1 MTVSRVK
8 LSPQGPEFSRF
19 IAGFW
24 RAMSWQKSP
33 QDLLAF
39 IEQNVELGVTTMDH
53 ADIYSDG
60 ECEKAF
66 GAAIKL
72 QPGLRDKIEIVSKCG
87 IKPAFD
93 TRPERYVNHYD
104 TSKEHII
111 ASAEQSLLNLEVESL
126 DMLLIHRPD
135 PLMDAEQVAAA
146 FSLLQQQ
153 GKVKHFGVSNFTNS
167 QFELLQSACEMP
179 LLTNQIEISPVNIS
193 ALHDGS
199 LDYCQQHKV
208 SAMAWS
214 CLAGGEI
221 FTGESE
227 QAQRLREVLI
237 KVAAEIGAANIDQV
251 IYAWILALPA
261 QVLPIIGSGR
271 IERTRSTVATEALQL
286 DRQQWFSIWQAST
299 GHSVP

>member
-1 MTVSRVK
+1 MSVSRIK
-8 LSPQGPEFSRF
+8 LAPDGPEFSRF

-39 IEQNVELGVTTMDH
+39 IEQNIELGVTTMDH

-66 GAAIKL
+66 GAALKL
-72 QPGLRDKIEIVSKCG
+72 KPELRDKMELVSKCG

-104 TSKEHII
+104 TSKSHII
-111 ASAEQSLLNLEVESL
+111 ASAEQSLINLGVDCL

-135 PLMDAEQVAAA
+135 PLMNAAQVAEA
-146 FSLLQQQ
+146 FQQLKQQ

-167 QFELLQSACEMP
+167 QFELLQSACDMP
-179 LLTNQIEISPVNIS
+179 LLTNQIEISPMNMS

-221 FTGESE
+221 FTGETE
-227 QAQRLREVLI
+227 QAKRLREVLI
-237 KVAAEIGAANIDQV
+237 KIAAEVGAANIDQV
-251 IYAWILALPA
+251 IYAWVLALPA

-271 IERTRSTVATEALQL
+271 IERTRTTVQSESLQL